1 MNRRNPAWGR
11 TSGNM
16 SYKQK
21 RSKSENDAQPAGEVR
36 NQDVINTRAKGRKIS
51 HYEKER
57 EGEIYNGSVGRMSG

>member
-21 RSKSENDAQPAGEVR
+21 RSKSENDAQPTGEVR
-36 NQDVINTRAKGRKIS
+36 NQDVINTRAKGRRIS
-51 HYEKER
+51 HYMRKKGKER
-57 EGEIYNGSVGRMSG
+57 YTTEALGE